1 MGSLLMRSPHLGPP
15 LDGRGVSAKDS
26 ATMKKLAPLASVLV
40 LVPLVAGCDLL
51 KKGDKDKK
59 DDGTSSTETRGG
71 NATTTATPTAKAGS
85 TAGCTLP
92 EDEQIKGEVV
102 IKKGCRLELKGNPQI
117 VDNGVLK
124 IEPGVTILM
133 AQSSSLRVIEGK
145 LVAKGT
151 EKEPIVVTSANST
164 KAPGDW
170 AAFHFGD
177 KTNAGTELDYVK
189 FEYGGSHDHGYKG
202 AIDVQYQKS
211 NGRISITNC
220 TFSNNDQAAIFNHE
234 PKGAFAKFTN
244 NRMSKNKHSL
254 DVHARVLGS
263 VGAGNVFGDPLVTHG
278 EIEESIAWPA
288 IDAPVVVEDDVSISG
303 ERGAAVLTIQ
313 PKTVLKFADQKRLHI
328 GGKGAA
334 GLVAKEVTFTSA
346 NASPHPGD
354 WMGIMMVK
362 SAANVDLTGAV
373 VEYAGEGRNGR
384 AAIDVYGANAKDI
397 RGLTVTG
404 LVVKHSKGPAFAS
417 DDHDCGPFK
426 AAKAEGGD
434 FCTKQ

>member
-1 MGSLLMRSPHLGPP
+1 
-15 LDGRGVSAKDS
+15 
-26 ATMKKLAPLASVLV
+26 MKKLAPLASVVV
-40 LVPLVAGCDLL
+40 LLPLLAACDLL
-51 KKGDKDKK
+51 KKGDKDKPE
-59 DDGTSSTETRGG
+59 GTSSTETRGG
-71 NATTTATPTAKAGS
+71 SATTTATPTAKAGS

-102 IKKGCRLELKGNPQI
+102 IKKGCKLELKGNPQI
-117 VDNGVLK
+117 VENGVLK

-133 AQSSSLRVIEGK
+133 AQSSSLRVVEGK

-170 AAFHFGD
+170 AAWHFGD

-189 FEYGGSHDHGYKG
+189 LEYGGGHDHSFKG

-211 NGRISITNC
+211 NGRIAITNC
-220 TFSNNDQAAIFNHE
+220 TFANNDQAAVYNRE

-263 VGAGNVFGDPLVTHG
+263 VGAGNVFADPLVTHG
-278 EIEESIAWPA
+278 EVEESIAWPTV
-288 IDAPVVVEDDVSISG
+288 DAPVIVEDDVSIGG
-303 ERGAAVLTIQ
+303 ERTAAVLTIQ
-313 PKTVLKFADQKRLHI
+313 PKTVLKFAETKRLNV
-328 GGKGAA
+328 GTKGAG
-334 GLVAKEVTFTSA
+334 GLVAKEVTFTSS
-346 NASPHPGD
+346 NPSPHPGD
-354 WMGIMMVK
+354 WMGIFLVR
-362 SAANVDLTGAV
+362 AASNVDLTGSV
-373 VEYAGEGRNGR
+373 IEYAGAGREGR
-384 AAIDVYGANAKDI
+384 AAVDVYGASAKDI
-397 RGLTVTG
+397 RGLNVTG
-404 LVVKHSKGPAFAS
+404 LVVKHAKGPAFAS

-434 FCTKQ
+434 FCNKP

>member
-1 MGSLLMRSPHLGPP
+1 
-15 LDGRGVSAKDS
+15 
-26 ATMKKLAPLASVLV
+26 MKKLAPLATVVAL
-40 LVPLVAGCDLL
+40 LPLVAACDLL

-59 DDGTSSTETRGG
+59 DEGSSTTETRGG
-71 NATTTATPTAKAGS
+71 NSTATATAAKAGA

-102 IKKGCRLELKGNPQI
+102 IKKGCKLELKGNPQI
-117 VDNGVLK
+117 VENGVLK

-133 AQSSSLRVIEGK
+133 SQSSSLRVIEGK

-151 EKEPIVVTSANST
+151 EKDPIVVTSANST

-170 AAFHFGD
+170 AAWHFGD
-177 KTNAGTELDYVK
+177 KTNAGTELDWVK
-189 FEYGGSHDHGYKG
+189 FEYGGGHDHSYKG

-220 TFSNNDQAAIFNHE
+220 TFSNNDQAAVFNHE

-244 NRMSKNKHSL
+244 NRMTKNKQSL

-263 VGAGNVFGDPLVTHG
+263 VGAGNVFTDPLSTYG
-278 EIEESIAWPA
+278 EVEESIAWPTL
-288 IDAPVVVEDDVSISG
+288 DAPVVVAEDDIVLSG
-303 ERGAAVLTIQ
+303 ERAAAVLTIQ
-313 PKTVLKFADQKRLHI
+313 PKTVLKFGDQKRIHV

-334 GLVAKEVTFTSA
+334 GLIAKDVTFTSA

-354 WMGIMMVK
+354 WTGIMLVR
-362 SAANVDLTGAV
+362 SSANVDLSGSV
-373 VEYAGEGRNGR
+373 IEYAGEGRNGR
-384 AAIDVYGANAKDI
+384 ASVDVYGANAKDI

-426 AAKAEGGD
+426 AAKAEGTD
-434 FCTKQ
+434 FCTKP